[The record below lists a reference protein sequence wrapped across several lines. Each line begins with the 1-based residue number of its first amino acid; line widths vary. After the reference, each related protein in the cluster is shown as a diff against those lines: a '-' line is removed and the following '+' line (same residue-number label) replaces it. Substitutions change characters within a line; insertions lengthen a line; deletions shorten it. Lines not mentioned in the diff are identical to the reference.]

1 MVKGI
6 VIGSLVVAVIV
17 SAYAMC
23 KVSSFCSMYEDAFCD
38 YSRDEQDND
47 VNV

>member
-1 MVKGI
+1 MLKGVI
-6 VIGSLVVAVIV
+6 IGSIVVAVLV
-17 SAYAMC
+17 STYAMC
-23 KVSSFCSMYEDAFCD
+23 KVSSFCSMYEDAFWD